1 MYKKGMKSEY
11 KKLRFEL
18 EAAKYMSY
26 LQPKYNFFFKALF
39 EVVLTITYFANE
51 FCIATLFD
59 GLKTEKKI
67 LKN

>member
-26 LQPKYNFFFKALF
+26 LQPK
-39 EVVLTITYFANE
+39 
-51 FCIATLFD
+51 
-59 GLKTEKKI
+59 
-67 LKN
+67 